1 MSDCQIHSNAK
12 ASPESSQEKQ
22 VEAMQSQSYQILLI
36 GEHPS
41 RAQAYAQMLQEAEDA
56 SFEVEKETNWQSG
69 LTRIA
74 SRASERPLPDAILW
88 ELPASGAAA
97 LGSLKETAFQ
107 QCCVPFVVLVPEN
120 QRQLGR
126 QMLEAGASE
135 YLVKEKLNKDSLK
148 RALRYAIE
156 RNRAENSVRQWEK
169 RSEDLFENTR
179 DILFTLD
186 LEGNVISLNKAAEEV
201 LGWPLNEAREKNI
214 KGLVAPEHAALCG
227 EMMRRIVSEEPL
239 QHFEIA
245 MLRKD
250 GRKVLLEASA
260 RLIRSKGK
268 KDCVQ
273 GIARDVT
280 ERRQLEN
287 MVRQSQK
294 LEAIG
299 RLSGGLAH
307 DFNNLLCVINGHT
320 ELLTEALQ
328 PGEPAMRSVTQIRK
342 AADSAAALTRQLLAF
357 SRRQVF
363 HPQVVDL
370 NTIVTETERL
380 LARVIDEHVEF
391 CTALDPALGRVLV
404 DPVQVEQVIIN
415 LVLNARDAMPEGGK
429 LTIETTNLD
438 LQEDHQ
444 SKLSQIPAGKY
455 VMLALTDTGCGMN
468 EETQSRIFEPFYT
481 TKEMGKGTGLGLA
494 TVYGIV
500 KQSGGF
506 IWVYSEEGRGTTFKV
521 YFPRV
526 AGPLTEAR
534 SSRHIEISK
543 GTETILVVED
553 AEPLRALTKEFLTA
567 CGYTVLEAANGDEAI
582 RIAQSFAETIDLL
595 LTDVVMPRMG
605 GKSLVEQMAQI
616 RPNTRVLYMSGY
628 PNDGIVQAGILA
640 NGVALLEKPFTREI
654 LSKRVRQVLDESAL
668 TT

>member
-1 MSDCQIHSNAK
+1 
-12 ASPESSQEKQ
+12 
-22 VEAMQSQSYQILLI
+22 MQSQCYQILLI
-36 GEHPS
+36 GEDFS
-41 RAQAYAQMLQEAEDA
+41 RTQTYAQMLQDAEHA
-56 SFEVEKETNWQSG
+56 SFVVEKETNWQSA
-69 LTRIA
+69 LARFA
-74 SRASERPLPDAILW
+74 LAAPDLPLPDAILW
-88 ELPASGAAA
+88 ELSASGAADLA
-97 LGSLKETAFQ
+97 ILKEATSLQ
-107 QCCVPFVVLVPEN
+107 PCVPFVLLVPEN
-120 QRQLGR
+120 QKQTARQVLGVGSD
-126 QMLEAGASE
+126 EC
-135 YLVKEKLNKDSLK
+135 LVKETVNQNLLQ
-148 RALRYAIE
+148 RTLRYAIE

-169 RSEDLFENTR
+169 RFEDLLDNTK
-179 DILFTLD
+179 DILFTMDLD
-186 LEGNVISLNKAAEEV
+186 GNVTSVNKTAEEV
-201 LGWPLNEAREKNI
+201 IGWPRNEVLEKNI
-214 KGLVAPEHAALCG
+214 KAFVAPEHAALCN
-227 EMMRRIVSEEPL
+227 EVVRRIVSGEPL

-250 GRKVLLEASA
+250 ARKVLLEVNA
-260 RLIRSKGK
+260 RLIRSNGK

-320 ELLTEALQ
+320 EILTEALQ
-328 PGEPAMRSVTQIRK
+328 PGDPAIRSVAQIRK

-363 HPQVVDL
+363 YPQVVDL
-370 NTIVTETERL
+370 NGIVAETERF
-380 LARVIDEHVEF
+380 LARLINEHIEF
-391 CTALDPALGRVLV
+391 YTVLDPSLGRVTV
-404 DPVQVEQVIIN
+404 DPIQIEQVIIN

-429 LTIETTNLD
+429 LTIETSNLD
-438 LQEDHQ
+438 LEADHH

-455 VMLALTDTGCGMN
+455 VLLTLTDTGCGMN
-468 EETQSRIFEPFYT
+468 EETQNRIFEPFYT

-521 YFPRV
+521 YLPRV
-526 AGPLTEAR
+526 AAPLSEDGQGR
-534 SSRHIEISK
+534 RHVEISK

-567 CGYTVLEAANGDEAI
+567 SGYTVLEAGNGDEAI
-582 RIAQSFAETIDLL
+582 QIAQSHFGTIDLL
-595 LTDVVMPRMG
+595 LTDVVMPRLG
-605 GKSLVEQMAQI
+605 GKPLVEQMSQI
-616 RPNTRVLYMSGY
+616 RPHTRVLYMSGY
-628 PNDGIVQAGILA
+628 PNDGTAQAGILA

-654 LSKRVRQVLDESAL
+654 LSKRVRQVLDESAVA
-668 TT
+668 T